1 MQFMKSLI
9 LYYKSRENPY
19 EYCKSRENMYQV
31 LQVTREYVSG
41 TTSHARICIRY
52 YKSRENMYQV
62 LQVTRESYQV
72 LQVTCAASD
81 HAIKLKVRM
90 IITIVPSY
98 IGKYITGLLPVAML
112 LVLTATNS

>member
-31 LQVTREYVSG
+31 LQVTRE
-41 TTSHARICIRY
+41 
-52 YKSRENMYQV
+52 
-62 LQVTRESYQV
+62 SYQV

-81 HAIKLKVRM
+81 HVIKLKVRM